1 VKHLKRL
8 HPPSGYR
15 PLKAW
20 AIAFKGKAIAQAPP
34 YLGYFTWVLEFSQY
48 ILISTG
54 WEVLHPFGYSYFLNK
69 NLLRDNFLIN

>member
-8 HPPSGYR
+8 HLPLGYR

-48 ILISTG
+48 ILISSG
-54 WEVLHPFGYSYFLNK
+54 WEALHPLAIPT
-69 NLLRDNFLIN
+69 FLIKIC